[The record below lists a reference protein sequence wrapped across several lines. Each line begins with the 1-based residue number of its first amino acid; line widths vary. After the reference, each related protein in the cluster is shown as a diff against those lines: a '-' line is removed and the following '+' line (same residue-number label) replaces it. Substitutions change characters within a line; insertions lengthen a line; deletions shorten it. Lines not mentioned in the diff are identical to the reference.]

1 MQLLHQRLFYVKLL
15 RQSLKALCS
24 MFDCGERYDYSA
36 ICSMFHMF
44 GHYDRARCFMFDS
57 RFYESIV
64 TLDAS
69 PLDSAL

>member
-1 MQLLHQRLFYVKLL
+1 MKLL

-24 MFDCGERYDYSA
+24 MFDCDERYDYSA
-36 ICSMFHMF
+36 ICSMFHVFHMF